1 MNATKNKGLLIT
13 VLGMALLMF
22 ASVGVSAAADTSLTK
37 SPPGGAF
44 KKVSALVPL
53 PDYIPGLG
61 TLYVDPATLPVGPFL
76 GYDRQ
81 GRLVNI
87 TYMIP
92 LADLTKEKAFTG
104 LGANVSGLRVDHT
117 DVVFNPGHPGVPE
130 AHYHITLW
138 LVDTAAQKKM

>member
-1 MNATKNKGLLIT
+1 MNATQNKGLLII
-13 VLGMALLMF
+13 VLGMVLLMF
-22 ASVGVSAAADTSLTK
+22 ASAGVSAAADTSLTK

-44 KKVSALVPL
+44 KKVSALVSP

-61 TLYVDPATLPVGPFL
+61 TLYVDPATLPLGPFL

-104 LGANVSGLRVDHT
+104 LRAKVSGLPVDHT

>member
-1 MNATKNKGLLIT
+1 MNATKNKGLLI
-13 VLGMALLMF
+13 LALSMALIMSAPL
-22 ASVGVSAAADTSLTK
+22 GVNAAAAPSVMK

-104 LGANVSGLRVDHT
+104 LGANLSGLPVDHT